1 MFSDKL
7 SGTSAI
13 LVLLFILFS
22 FDTPAQISVP
32 PLADNQK
39 SKVSQWMGIVEL
51 SVTYNSPDVT
61 SPSGESRR
69 GNIWGKLV
77 PYGLR
82 EERWLENE
90 NQPTTAK
97 PWRAGANETTVFATS
112 HDILIEGEKLPAGEY
127 GLFFIA
133 GEKEWQLIFSK
144 ESKTWGHYFY
154 NDKNDALR
162 VKVTPE
168 KSEYHEWLTYEF
180 LDKKSDKSEL
190 ALFWE
195 DLKVPIHISIPD
207 VRKVYIEKIKEE
219 LSGNKLRYW
228 YNWQEAAKYCLDNN
242 VELELGL
249 QWAEKAINQGWVGNE
264 NFSTLK
270 TKADLLYAL
279 NRKQEADSV
288 MQFAVRYTGGVF
300 DLHNYGKE
308 LLQKKKLDEAF
319 KIFKFNATQH
329 PDYWVTQLGMAKAYG
344 AQGDFKTALKYAY
357 DAKKMISK
365 QEPGMRFA
373 SLYTLIDQLE
383 KKQIPDI
390 YLAKG
395 LVQAY

>member
-1 MFSDKL
+1 MI
-7 SGTSAI
+7 SGKPSRALAI
-13 LVLLFILFS
+13 SYLLFILFS
-22 FDTPAQISVP
+22 FETRAQISAP
-32 PLADNQK
+32 PWGDNQK

-77 PYGLR
+77 PYGLMD
-82 EERWLENE
+82 ERWLENE
-90 NQPTTAK
+90 GQPTTAK
-97 PWRAGANETTVFATS
+97 PWRAGANETTVFNTS
-112 HDILIEGEKLPAGEY
+112 HDVLIEREKLPAGEY
-127 GLFFIA
+127 GLFFIP
-133 GEKEWQLIFSK
+133 GEKEWQVIFSK
-144 ESKTWGHYFY
+144 DAKTWGHYFY

-168 KSEYHEWLTYEF
+168 KSDYHEWLTYEF
-180 LDKKSDKSEL
+180 IDKKLDKSEL

-195 DLKVPIHISIPD
+195 DIKVPIHISIPD

-219 LSGNKLRYW
+219 LSGSKLRYW

-242 VELELGL
+242 AELELGL
-249 QWAEKAINQGWVGNE
+249 QWAEKAINQGWVGNA

-279 NRKQEADSV
+279 NRKQEADSI
-288 MQFAVRYTGGVF
+288 MQFAIKNTGGVF
-300 DLHNYGKE
+300 DLHNYGRE
-308 LLQKKKLDEAF
+308 LLQNKKLDEAF
-319 KIFKFNATQH
+319 KIFKLNVTQH
-329 PDYWVTQLGMAKAYG
+329 PDYWVTQLGMARVHG

-357 DAKKMISK
+357 EAKRMIPK
-365 QEPGMRFA
+365 QESGMRFA
-373 SLYTLIDQLE
+373 ALYTLIDQLE

-390 YLAKG
+390 YLAKN
-395 LVQAY
+395 LFQAY